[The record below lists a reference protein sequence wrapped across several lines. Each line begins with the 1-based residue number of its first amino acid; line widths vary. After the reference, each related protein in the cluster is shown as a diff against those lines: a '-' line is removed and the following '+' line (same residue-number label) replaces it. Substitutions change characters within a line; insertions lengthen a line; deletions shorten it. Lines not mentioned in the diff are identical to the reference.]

1 MYVFSITLGH
11 LSLLVERYAAP
22 AQQLFSSPRPGEV
35 IIDLPMFR
43 IYLENHRRLAARP
56 VATVAD

>member
-1 MYVFSITLGH
+1 MYVFSITFGH

-22 AQQLFSSPRPGEV
+22 APQLVGSTRKGEV

-43 IYLENHRRLAARP
+43 IYLENRRRLASFPAP
-56 VATVAD
+56 TVAD